1 MTLTMLRMLE
11 VRLGRKYSCRMI
23 IDGLNS
29 AVATE
34 MKKCIYT
41 VNRRDE
47 AMDAL
52 DGHYQIESSRR
63 YLKTEDLRRY
73 QKQILKAV
81 YTTN

>member
-1 MTLTMLRMLE
+1 
-11 VRLGRKYSCRMI
+11 
-23 IDGLNS
+23 
-29 AVATE
+29 
-34 MKKCIYT
+34 MKKGIYT

-47 AMDAL
+47 VMDAL

-63 YLKTEDLRRY
+63 YLKTEDLRHY